1 MVLPFSVHHIANQ
14 AVSGVVVG
22 VPLVVAQ
29 AGRPVGGEGI
39 RRRRNSL
46 ELRSVSSQY
55 GAQQAVWRMRGRGGR
70 VRASVEDD
78 ANLPRN
84 ASEEDLVRTH
94 HELEEIE
101 QQMLLMMGQEGV
113 SDEEMEED
121 MEMEVEMEVGAARSE
136 GSEDDEESMSVGS
149 VGSSSSSSLSSSGR
163 RDVPKTKSTSSNGN
177 AHLDPRLDVVD
188 ATKVDT
194 LHQDL
199 SIYSSSFTK
208 NSSHAHRHAASAI
221 GDATTC
227 YVILFG
233 MGSEETEGIYTLRTV
248 EACDWSDGEDVTN
261 VDTVVAFEDEVDA
274 QRFATLLEASLR
286 HQPAVYSTTWG
297 DITEWST
304 ENAARCRLE
313 PSGSLLLP
321 PESNVSVT
329 DWERALALQRG
340 QYTVLDEEPDAV
352 GGNAK
357 SGATGLGG
365 PNANQST
372 VSNSS
377 KMNTTAVSL
386 ERLQA
391 ELDNRQRLR
400 ELQNGIQNGQ
410 PLSPA
415 EESELFRMDE
425 VAFDGNVMDGRE
437 DNVSNIVDSRM
448 ANSSLNSVR
457 EELERLLGS
466 SSG

>member
-29 AGRPVGGEGI
+29 AGRPVAGEGI

-78 ANLPRN
+78 TNLPMN
-84 ASEEDLVRTH
+84 ASEEDLMRTH

-101 QQMLLMMGQEGV
+101 QQMLLMMGQQGV
-113 SDEEMEED
+113 SDEEMEE
-121 MEMEVEMEVGAARSE
+121 EMEVEAARSE
-136 GSEDDEESMSVGS
+136 GSEDDEETMSVGS
-149 VGSSSSSSLSSSGR
+149 VGSSSSSGR
-163 RDVPKTKSTSSNGN
+163 RDVPKTNSTSSNGN

-221 GDATTC
+221 GDATPC

-248 EACDWSDGEDVTN
+248 EACDWSDGEDVMN

-352 GGNAK
+352 GEKAK

-365 PNANQST
+365 PNTNQST

-377 KMNTTAVSL
+377 KMAPTAVSL